1 MTEVMKSTLNP
12 SNTLKDQSEHAG
24 NNTRNI
30 LNSKV
35 KGTVGRNF
43 GMTLSSFGGGSIIY
57 DSLSQNY
64 QFHSR
69 N

>member
-12 SNTLKDQSEHAG
+12 SNPLKEQSENVAA

-43 GMTLSSFGGGSIIY
+43 GMTLSSFGGGSII
-57 DSLSQNY
+57 
-64 QFHSR
+64 
-69 N
+69 

>member
-12 SNTLKDQSEHAG
+12 SNPLKDQQSEQVVA

-43 GMTLSSFGGGSIIY
+43 GMTLSSFGGGSII
-57 DSLSQNY
+57 
-64 QFHSR
+64 
-69 N
+69 

>member
-12 SNTLKDQSEHAG
+12 SNQLKDQSEQIVA

-43 GMTLSSFGGGSIIY
+43 GMTLSSFGGGSII
-57 DSLSQNY
+57 
-64 QFHSR
+64 
-69 N
+69 